1 MNVSELNHLKLK
13 LSRRFIMMIK
23 HKLVCVFLVFIM
35 SIFVFSGCSSQPDV
49 KTPAEIAEEEAA
61 ERARVEA
68 EKRIKAEEEAR
79 RKKVERQKEKRIQEQ
94 RQEEARKQA
103 ARRAEERRR
112 QEDIEARNRFEETN
126 IYFDYNESTLRWDSQ
141 EELKIKAE
149 WMRINPGEN
158 IIIEGHC
165 DERGS
170 AAYNIALGERRA
182 ETAKNFIVDLGVEP
196 ERIETVSFGEERPID
211 PSASEEA
218 WSKNRRAH
226 FVIK

>member
-1 MNVSELNHLKLK
+1 
-13 LSRRFIMMIK
+13 MI
-23 HKLVCVFLVFIM
+23 
-35 SIFVFSGCSSQPDV
+35 SGCGTQPDV
-49 KTPAEIAEEEAA
+49 KSPEEIAAQEEA

-68 EKRIKAEEEAR
+68 EKRIKAEEENR
-79 RKKVERQKEKRIQEQ
+79 RKKAEIQRQKRIQEQ
-94 RQEEARKQA
+94 REEQERVES
-103 ARRAEERRR
+103 ARRAEERQK
-112 QEDIEARNRFEETN
+112 QEDIEARNRFEETD

-149 WMRINPGEN
+149 WMRTHPGKN

-182 ETAKNFIVDLGVEP
+182 ETAKNFIVDLGVEA

-211 PSASEEA
+211 PSSSEEA

-226 FVIK
+226 FSIK

>member
-1 MNVSELNHLKLK
+1 M
-13 LSRRFIMMIK
+13 
-23 HKLVCVFLVFIM
+23 
-35 SIFVFSGCSSQPDV
+35 FSGCGTQPDV

-61 ERARVEA
+61 ERAKAEA
-68 EKRIKAEEEAR
+68 EKRIKVEEEKR
-79 RKKVERQKEKRIQEQ
+79 RQKAEVQRQKRIEEQ
-94 RQEEARKQA
+94 RQEQAREEAV
-103 ARRAEERRR
+103 RRAEERRR
-112 QEDIEARNRFEETN
+112 QEINEARNRFEETD

-149 WMRINPGEN
+149 WMRSNPGEN

-182 ETAKNFIVDLGVEP
+182 ETAKNFIVDLGVES

-211 PSASEEA
+211 PESTEEA
-218 WSKNRRAH
+218 WSRNRRAH

>member
-1 MNVSELNHLKLK
+1 MTRKRMFVY
-13 LSRRFIMMIK
+13 I
-23 HKLVCVFLVFIM
+23 VFIGLLALL
-35 SIFVFSGCSSQPDV
+35 IFSGCSSQQPDV
-49 KTPAEIAEEEAA
+49 KTPAEIAEQEAA

-68 EKRIKAEEEAR
+68 ERRIKAEEESR
-79 RKKVERQKEKRIQEQ
+79 RKKAEIQRQRQIEEQQRRIA
-94 RQEEARKQA
+94 QEEA
-103 ARRAEERRR
+103 ARREKERLAQEEIASK
-112 QEDIEARNRFEETN
+112 ERFVETD

-149 WMRINPGEN
+149 WMRTHPDID

-170 AAYNIALGERRA
+170 SAYNIALGERRA

-196 ERIETVSFGEERPID
+196 HRIESVSFGEERPID
-211 PSASEEA
+211 PRSTEEA

>member
-1 MNVSELNHLKLK
+1 MTNKRNLVCILLV
-13 LSRRFIMMIK
+13 IMMA
-23 HKLVCVFLVFIM
+23 
-35 SIFVFSGCSSQPDV
+35 IFMISGCGTQPEI
-49 KTPAEIAEEEAA
+49 KSPAEIAEEEAA
-61 ERARVEA
+61 ERAKVEA
-68 EKRIKAEEEAR
+68 EKRIKAEEEKR
-79 RKKVERQKEKRIQEQ
+79 RQKVEIQRQKRIEEQ
-94 RQEEARKQA
+94 RQEQAREEA

-112 QEDIEARNRFEETN
+112 QEVIEARNRFEETD

-149 WMRINPGEN
+149 WLRNNPGEN

-182 ETAKNFIVDLGVEP
+182 ETAKNFIIDLGVES

-211 PSASEEA
+211 PDSTEEA
-218 WSKNRRAH
+218 WSRNRRAH

>member
-1 MNVSELNHLKLK
+1 M
-13 LSRRFIMMIK
+13 
-23 HKLVCVFLVFIM
+23 LVCIVLISMMAMFI
-35 SIFVFSGCSSQPDV
+35 VSGCSTRQPDV

-68 EKRIKAEEEAR
+68 EKRIKAEEEVR
-79 RKKVERQKEKRIQEQ
+79 RKKVEIQRQKRIEEQQRQQAQKEAAKRAEKR
-94 RQEEARKQA
+94 RQ
-103 ARRAEERRR
+103 
-112 QEDIEARNRFEETN
+112 QEDIEARNRFEETD

-149 WMRINPGEN
+149 WMRTHPAVN

-182 ETAKNFIVDLGVEP
+182 ETAKNFIVDLGVES
-196 ERIETVSFGEERPID
+196 ERIETVSFGEERPFD
-211 PSASEEA
+211 PRSNEEA

-226 FVIK
+226 FVIKN

>member
-1 MNVSELNHLKLK
+1 MTIKRKL
-13 LSRRFIMMIK
+13 I
-23 HKLVCVFLVFIM
+23 CVFLVSIM
-35 SIFVFSGCSSQPDV
+35 ALCVFSGCGTQPDV
-49 KTPAEIAEEEAA
+49 KTPAQIAEEEAA

-79 RKKVERQKEKRIQEQ
+79 RKKAEVQKQKRIQQ
-94 RQEEARKQA
+94 KRQEEARKQA
-103 ARRAEERRR
+103 ARRADERRK
-112 QEDIEARNRFEETN
+112 QEEIEARNRFEETN

-149 WMRINPGEN
+149 WLRSHPGEN

>member
-1 MNVSELNHLKLK
+1 M
-13 LSRRFIMMIK
+13 FMI
-23 HKLVCVFLVFIM
+23 
-35 SIFVFSGCSSQPDV
+35 SGCGTQPDV

-79 RKKVERQKEKRIQEQ
+79 RKKADVQRQKRIQEQ
-94 RQEEARKQA
+94 RQEQARKEA
-103 ARRAEERRR
+103 ARRADERRR
-112 QEDIEARNRFEETN
+112 QEEMEARNRFEETD

-149 WMRINPGEN
+149 WMRTHPGAN

-182 ETAKNFIVDLGVEP
+182 ETAKNFIVDLGVES
-196 ERIETVSFGEERPID
+196 ERIETVSFGEERPVD
-211 PSASEEA
+211 PSSSEEA
-218 WSKNRRAH
+218 WSRNRRAH
-226 FVIK
+226 FMIK

>member
-1 MNVSELNHLKLK
+1 MTEKRL
-13 LSRRFIMMIK
+13 
-23 HKLVCVFLVFIM
+23 
-35 SIFVFSGCSSQPDV
+35 FVHIVLISMLAMLTFFGCAGQQPTDV
-49 KTPAEIAEEEAA
+49 KSPAEIAEEEAA

-68 EKRIKAEEEAR
+68 ERRIQAEEESR
-79 RKKVERQKEKRIQEQ
+79 RKQAEIQRQRQIEEQQRRIA
-94 RQEEARKQA
+94 QEEA
-103 ARRAEERRR
+103 ARRERTRREQEE
-112 QEDIEARNRFEETN
+112 IESRERFVETD

-141 EELKIKAE
+141 EELKIKSE
-149 WMRINPGEN
+149 WMRSHPDVD

-170 AAYNIALGERRA
+170 SAYNIALGERRA

-196 ERIETVSFGEERPID
+196 NRIETVSFGEERPLD
-211 PSASEEA
+211 PRSSEEA

>member
-1 MNVSELNHLKLK
+1 M
-13 LSRRFIMMIK
+13 
-23 HKLVCVFLVFIM
+23 FLI
-35 SIFVFSGCSSQPDV
+35 SGCGGTQPEV

-79 RKKVERQKEKRIQEQ
+79 RKKAEVQRQKRIQEQ
-94 RQEEARKQA
+94 RQEEERQKA
-103 ARRAEERRR
+103 AKRAEERRQ
-112 QEDIEARNRFEETN
+112 QEEIEARNRFEETD

-149 WMRINPGEN
+149 WMRTHPGER

-182 ETAKNFIVDLGVEP
+182 ETAKNFIVDLGVES
-196 ERIETVSFGEERPID
+196 ERIETVSFGEERPVD
-211 PSASEEA
+211 ASSNEEA

-226 FVIK
+226 FTIK

>member
-1 MNVSELNHLKLK
+1 MTKKRMIVSIVLIGL
-13 LSRRFIMMIK
+13 MAM
-23 HKLVCVFLVFIM
+23 FLI
-35 SIFVFSGCSSQPDV
+35 SGCGTQPDV
-49 KTPAEIAEEEAA
+49 KTPAEVAEEDAA
-61 ERARVEA
+61 EKARVQA

-79 RKKVERQKEKRIQEQ
+79 RKRVEVQRQKQREEKQ
-94 RQEEARKQA
+94 RQIAQEEAS
-103 ARRAEERRR
+103 RRAVERRQ
-112 QEDIEARNRFEETN
+112 QEDIEARIRFQETD

-149 WMRINPGEN
+149 WMRAHPDVNV
-158 IIIEGHC
+158 IIEGHC

-182 ETAKNFIVDLGVEP
+182 ETAKNFIVDLGVESD
-196 ERIETVSFGEERPID
+196 RIESVSFGEERPVD
-211 PSASEEA
+211 PRSSEEA

>member
-1 MNVSELNHLKLK
+1 MAM
-13 LSRRFIMMIK
+13 FMI
-23 HKLVCVFLVFIM
+23 
-35 SIFVFSGCSSQPDV
+35 SGCGTQPDV
-49 KTPAEIAEEEAA
+49 KSPEEIAAQEEA

-68 EKRIKAEEEAR
+68 EKRIKAEEENR
-79 RKKVERQKEKRIQEQ
+79 RKKAEIQRQKRIQEQ
-94 RQEEARKQA
+94 REEQERVES
-103 ARRAEERRR
+103 ARRAEERQK
-112 QEDIEARNRFEETN
+112 QEDIEARNRFEETD

-149 WMRINPGEN
+149 WMRTHPGKN

-182 ETAKNFIVDLGVEP
+182 ETAKNFIVDLGVEA

-211 PSASEEA
+211 PSSSEEA

-226 FVIK
+226 FSIK

>member
-1 MNVSELNHLKLK
+1 M
-13 LSRRFIMMIK
+13 FII
-23 HKLVCVFLVFIM
+23 
-35 SIFVFSGCSSQPDV
+35 SGCGTQPDV
-49 KTPAEIAEEEAA
+49 KTPEEIAAQEEA

-68 EKRIKAEEEAR
+68 EKRIKAEEETR
-79 RKKVERQKEKRIQEQ
+79 RKKAEIQRQKRIQEQ
-94 RQEEARKQA
+94 REEQEREES
-103 ARRAEERRR
+103 ARRAEERQK
-112 QEDIEARNRFEETN
+112 QEEIEARNRFEETD

-149 WMRINPGEN
+149 WMRTHPGEN

-182 ETAKNFIVDLGVEP
+182 ETAKNFIVDLGVEA

-211 PSASEEA
+211 PSSSEEA

-226 FVIK
+226 FSIK

>member
-1 MNVSELNHLKLK
+1 MTNK
-13 LSRRFIMMIK
+13 R
-23 HKLVCVFLVFIM
+23 KLVCIFLV
-35 SIFVFSGCSSQPDV
+35 SILAMFMISGCGTQPDV

-79 RKKVERQKEKRIQEQ
+79 RKKADVQRQKRIQEQ
-94 RQEEARKQA
+94 RQEQARKEA
-103 ARRAEERRR
+103 ARRADERRR
-112 QEDIEARNRFEETN
+112 QEEMEARNRFEETD

-149 WMRINPGEN
+149 WMRTHPGAN

-182 ETAKNFIVDLGVEP
+182 ETAKNFIVDLGVES
-196 ERIETVSFGEERPID
+196 ERIETVSFGEERPVD
-211 PSASEEA
+211 PSSSEEA
-218 WSKNRRAH
+218 WSRNRRAH
-226 FVIK
+226 FMIK